1 MDSLFLQ
8 GGATVSRKYTV
19 GISTPTTAGNPG
31 DIVFQARPKKGGN
44 SGWIYT
50 TDNDWYRFG
59 TISLSLEDQGL
70 VGLYDAVGIGTT
82 SPNPEGGTTTKFKV
96 GSGTTQF
103 TVDATGVGIG
113 TTANEYKLHLIGNA
127 NVVGYMTASY
137 FVGDGGGLSNLNV
150 PAAGWTQITGGIY
163 DTSLGAVVPVPTLTE
178 NEVRLR
184 FSLTMKSP
192 L

>member
-1 MDSLFLQ
+1 M
-8 GGATVSRKYTV
+8 
-19 GISTPTTAGNPG
+19 
-31 DIVFQARPKKGGN
+31 
-44 SGWIYT
+44 
-50 TDNDWYRFG
+50 
-59 TISLSLEDQGL
+59 SLEDQGL

-137 FVGDGGGLSNLNV
+137 FVGDGSELTNLN
-150 PAAGWTQITGGIY
+150 ASATGWTQITGGIY
-163 DTSLGAVVPVPTLTE
+163 DTCLLYT
-178 NEVRLR
+178 
-184 FSLTMKSP
+184 SP
-192 L
+192 SPRDRG